1 MPLSADSKMISEL
14 LLNSLALSLPP
25 RVVGQPLY
33 SPSFHPTLQ
42 PTKDVGPMAGILYL
56 ATEERSGPGK
66 IQNGTLSWELT
77 NLIGAEAFKS
87 I

>member
-1 MPLSADSKMISEL
+1 
-14 LLNSLALSLPP
+14 
-25 RVVGQPLY
+25 
-33 SPSFHPTLQ
+33 
-42 PTKDVGPMAGILYL
+42 MAGILYL